1 MSAAFTGVVG
11 AFRVLR
17 RRARELSQPGL
28 TIWADAGERAAK
40 SLQTAVRDGA
50 HVVETKALS
59 LEEELKAILADG
71 TIDADEM
78 KRLHLAPAKAH
89 AIAERAHDLS
99 EVVI

>member
-1 MSAAFTGVVG
+1 MSTSFAGVVG

-28 TIWADAGERAAK
+28 SIWADAGERAAK

-71 TIDADEM
+71 EVDAAEM
-78 KRLHLAPAKAH
+78 KRLLGVPAKVH
-89 AIAERAHDLS
+89 VIAERAHDLS
-99 EVVI
+99 EVVS